1 MTPLKAPPHTPCC
14 LNCHHPF
21 DDGLPAFCPACGQKV
36 RDTPLPIKAFFEDFV
51 QDYFTVDAK
60 FFKSIGL
67 LFFRPGA
74 LTAQFNRGKRK
85 SFIAPFRFYIF
96 TSVIYFTLLA
106 LSGVGEGVI
115 DIGSSEGKSAQL
127 ASIDSLMADS
137 SMAGNREALNA
148 AYREARSNAERASQ
162 SSLEADMNFLEK
174 RAKRIEENP
183 ERFGQ
188 ALFRAA
194 SFGAFFL
201 LPVFALIL
209 MAVNYRK
216 SRYYVNHLVFSV
228 HFHTYIFVS
237 FTLALLL
244 SGISDALTVAVF
256 TVIAGAYTFL
266 AGLKAWRMTSQNKF
280 RAFAKW
286 FLYAVFA
293 ASLIYAPIFGESAE
307 YIMVFFAAVAYMTLA
322 MVNAYG
328 QGVGRAIVKS
338 LIVLPVYVFALFA
351 ALMVT
356 AFMGVVLF

>member
-1 MTPLKAPPHTPCC
+1 M
-14 LNCHHPF
+14 
-21 DDGLPAFCPACGQKV
+21 
-36 RDTPLPIKAFFEDFV
+36 RDTPLPIKAFFEDFI

-60 FFKSIGL
+60 FFNSIGH
-67 LFFRPGA
+67 LFFRPGE
-74 LTAQFNRGKRK
+74 LTVQFNLGKRK

-106 LSGVGEGVI
+106 LSGAGEGMI
-115 DIGSSEGKSAQL
+115 DLNPAEGKAAQL

-137 SMAGNREALNA
+137 SLSGNPEAFRA
-148 AYREARSNAERASQ
+148 AYLEARSNAEGTNQTAS
-162 SSLEADMNFLEK
+162 EEDMNFFKK

-228 HFHTYIFVS
+228 HFHTFIFAS

-244 SGISDALTVAVF
+244 SGISEALTSVFF
-256 TVIAGAYTFL
+256 TVIAGVYTF
-266 AGLKAWRMTSQNKF
+266 AVGRRAWRMSSKNKF

-286 FLYAVFA
+286 FLYAAFA
-293 ASLIYAPIFGESAE
+293 ALLIYAALFGEVGG
-307 YIMVFFAAVAYMTLA
+307 YLMVFFAALAYMTLA
-322 MVNAYG
+322 MTNAYG
-328 QGVGRAIVKS
+328 QGVGITIVKS
-338 LIVLPVYVFALFA
+338 LIVLPVYGFALFA
-351 ALMVT
+351 ALLVT
-356 AFMGVVLF
+356 AFFGVVLF